1 MRAEYIKMIREDPSS
16 SPAQVRLLL
25 TTPLHSTPLLSSHG
39 CATALH
45 PPEEERNTLGLNF
58 TVVEA

>member
-1 MRAEYIKMIREDPSS
+1 MIREDPSS